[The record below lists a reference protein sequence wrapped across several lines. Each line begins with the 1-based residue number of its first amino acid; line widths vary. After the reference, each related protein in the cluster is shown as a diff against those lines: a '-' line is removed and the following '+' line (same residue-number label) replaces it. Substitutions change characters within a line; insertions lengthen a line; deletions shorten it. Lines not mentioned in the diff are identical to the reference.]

1 MALPHFAKEATTW
14 GLRYE
19 RACSLRYERACRG
32 PSSPFG
38 LRRGS
43 LRYERACRAE
53 AGVACEGWWSQAG
66 SNRRPLACH
75 ASALPAELWPL
86 HSIFEHDPFGKPVAT
101 FPDHA
106 ARASWATRGKNPE
119 HSSGP
124 ISSLLVAAD
133 VADDVG
139 DVLVAFFL
147 VGDEG
152 GIVIVIV
159 FDGLVDL
166 DVVFR
171 LGNDRLDLAGV
182 FLGIGFLERHQ
193 LFGLHRLRRRLG
205 CGSGGGRTCAGGGGG
220 AGPGPRRR
228 DRRNRHHL
236 AGIG

>member
-1 MALPHFAKEATTW
+1 M
-14 GLRYE
+14 
-19 RACSLRYERACRG
+19 S

-43 LRYERACRAE
+43 LRYVRACLAE
-53 AGVACEGWWSQAG
+53 AGAACEGWWSQAG

-86 HSIFEHDPFGKPVAT
+86 DSEQ
-101 FPDHA
+101 
-106 ARASWATRGKNPE
+106 RALGDAPRNPE

-133 VADDVG
+133 VANDIG

-152 GIVIVIV
+152 GIVIIIA

-171 LGNDRLDLAGV
+171 LGNDGLDLPGV
-182 FLGIGFLERHQ
+182 LLGVGFLERHQ
-193 LFGLHRLRRRLG
+193 FFSLGRLRR
-205 CGSGGGRTCAGGGGG
+205 CFGGGRGGCCRGARGGIG
-220 AGPGPRRR
+220 TGPRRR
-228 DRRNRHHL
+228 NRRDRHDL
-236 AGIG
+236 AGVG